1 MDENNLMLFMLLV
14 ISFFFL
20 TIFFTVTLFLTYKK
34 IKRLQE
40 LENYANV
47 LKGSLS
53 ANSNTTHTKTNT
65 NNDNNNNNNNNDNTL
80 HQNQNAHAD
89 PTHLPQTLL
98 LEILPSK
105 SAKWDRL
112 LSANAPQDPNSNG
125 SGRHEPPMKPEEEQT
140 GSGQERGAAESGS
153 VPAGEVGSRQETVDG
168 CATGRVLVVL
178 EEEEEERVK
187 KKKKKGKKKRVQLKG
202 EEVVVG
208 EENGGG
214 RENSGMPELG
224 CLCPLTSMG
233 SATQRKI
240 KELYHQ
246 LVQSCESNELTLAQ
260 VGEFTKCLAQAREE
274 LEDKSE
280 TIKRKFSIQKALLSK
295 ADRSSI
301 DRLRQQI
308 YNLEK
313 QQRRL
318 EEDVYVYNWLQDQLR
333 LSPACKKM
341 FEVCADMELKT
352 RSSKPL
358 ENTETDEFA
367 DISFE
372 ELLAQEK
379 KDSFWF
385 LQRKLVNPAH
395 DER

>member
-1 MDENNLMLFMLLV
+1 MKEHNLMLFMLLV

-47 LKGSLS
+47 LKGSLA
-53 ANSNTTHTKTNT
+53 ANSNTTHTNTNT
-65 NNDNNNNNNNNDNTL
+65 NINNNNNNNNTL

-89 PTHLPQTLL
+89 PTHLAETLL

-112 LSANAPQDPNSNG
+112 LSASAPQDPNSNG
-125 SGRHEPPMKPEEEQT
+125 SGLRKPPINPEEEKT
-140 GSGQERGAAESGS
+140 GSGRERGAAESGS
-153 VPAGEVGSRQETVDG
+153 VQAGDVGSGRGTVDG
-168 CATGRVLVVL
+168 CSSGQLLAV
-178 EEEEEERVK
+178 EEEEDEEKRVK
-187 KKKKKGKKKRVQLKG
+187 KKKKKGKKKRVELKG
-202 EEVVVG
+202 DEVVAG

-224 CLCPLTSMG
+224 CTCPLTSMG

-260 VGEFTKCLAQAREE
+260 VGEFTKCLGQAREE

-280 TIKRKFSIQKALLSK
+280 TIKRKFSIKRALLSK

-318 EEDVYVYNWLQDQLR
+318 EEDVCVYNWLQDQLR

-341 FEVCADMELKT
+341 FEVCADMEMKT
-352 RSSKPL
+352 KSSKPL
-358 ENTETDEFA
+358 ESTEPDEFA

-379 KDSFWF
+379 KDSFW
-385 LQRKLVNPAH
+385 QKNWKSRMCT
-395 DER
+395 R